1 MEQSIL
7 SLNSG
12 ELVELYHKINKTL
25 TSHLLK
31 GVSWDMEQDRIITLT
46 EISKELTR
54 RKIEVDPA
62 SMSKDSGLHVG
73 V

>member
-54 RKIEVDPA
+54 RKIEFDGRGT
-62 SMSKDSGLHVG
+62 SKDAELHVS
-73 V
+73 